1 MSGPVRGP
9 SRAASQVF
17 RTQPEP
23 SQPVAN
29 LLETVMLR
37 RLSGCAGLVSLL
49 ALGMSSP
56 VLAAG
61 ANAYRQTILVAN
73 DAKYQPTALV
83 DPNLVNPWGI
93 ALRPPG
99 AGGHFWTSNAGT
111 GTTTTYIGDVPGLP
125 LYQDGLK
132 VVPIVTS
139 AYDRMPFETGAD
151 GIAQVTGQVYN
162 AASDY
167 VGQPAEFHVSGP
179 AINYSNGS
187 AYGTDSGAAKFIF
200 VTQDGTINAWRT
212 KTDPGMLEAVVIK
225 DYSQSASIVPGTQI
239 PGQRRPGF
247 NGVAITTDR
256 WTTDASGNKVAD
268 NRLYVADFANG
279 HILTFDN
286 QWNDISE
293 RTPFARPADLS
304 ETWMPF
310 NVQVLGDGRV
320 YVAWTENSLEIDEPT
335 EEVAGPGLGR
345 IVAYD
350 RDGTLL
356 QDYREHALLNN
367 PWGMVIAPEDFGAF
381 GGDLLVANFGDGT
394 VVAYDRQTGEEKGYL
409 RDEAGEIIVIDG
421 IWGLTFGNGVHLG
434 QANHLYFTAG
444 PDEERDGLFGKLE
457 LASAPVPEPSR
468 YAMLLAG
475 LGLVGVALRRRV
487 H

>member
-1 MSGPVRGP
+1 MSMVTSARW
-9 SRAASQVF
+9 SLIAS
-17 RTQPEP
+17 
-23 SQPVAN
+23 A
-29 LLETVMLR
+29 
-37 RLSGCAGLVSLL
+37 L
-49 ALGMSSP
+49 ALPFATDAFADIG
-56 VLAAG
+56 
-61 ANAYRQTILVAN
+61 NAYIQTNLVAN
-73 DAKYQPTALV
+73 QAKYNPTAFI

-139 AYDRMPFETGAD
+139 AYDKQLFETGAD

-167 VGQPAEFHVSGP
+167 AGQPTEFRVSGQ

-187 AYGTDSGAAKFIF
+187 PYGIDTGSAKFIF

-225 DYSQSASIVPGTQI
+225 DYSQADSIVPGTQI

-256 WTTDASGNKVAD
+256 WTTDTSGNKVAD

-279 HILTFDN
+279 NILTFDN
-286 QWNDISE
+286 QWNDISASA
-293 RTPFARPADLS
+293 PFARPSDLS
-304 ETWMPF
+304 EVWMPF
-310 NVQVLGDGRV
+310 NVQVLRDGRV
-320 YVAWTENSLEIDEPT
+320 YVAWTENSLELDDPT
-335 EEVAGPGLGR
+335 EEGPGAGLGR

-350 RDGTLL
+350 RDGNML
-356 QDYREHALLNN
+356 QDYSSHALLNN
-367 PWGMVIAPEDFGAF
+367 PWGMVIAPDEGFGEF
-381 GGDLLVANFGDGT
+381 GGSLLVANFGDGT
-394 VVAYDRQTGEEKGYL
+394 ISAYNVQTGAELGYL
-409 RDEAGEIIVIDG
+409 RDADGKIISIDG

-434 QANHLYFTAG
+434 EASSLYFTAG
-444 PDEERDGLFGKLE
+444 PDEERDGIFGKLT
-457 LASAPVPEPSR
+457 LAPVPEPETH
-468 YAMLLAG
+468 AMFLAG
-475 LGLVGVALRRRV
+475 LGVLGVMIRRRSRR
-487 H
+487 